1 MSGVSSTSEKHS
13 EVVGQ
18 QEKVHSPLHKGH
30 FFPLLFFTTTAGATV
45 HGKREREKEVTD
57 SGEDKPELSC
67 GCWPF
72 PISGCVSSTTQQQKK
87 EARWRW
93 VVETG

>member
-1 MSGVSSTSEKHS
+1 ME
-13 EVVGQ
+13 
-18 QEKVHSPLHKGH
+18 
-30 FFPLLFFTTTAGATV
+30 
-45 HGKREREKEVTD
+45 REREKEVTH